1 MKKNELKVGMWVKY
15 IYGGN
20 WIRRVLALGLGKE
33 GDIAEVGD
41 KNNTYCYDDLEP
53 ATREE
58 IAKELGWELAKEFAA
73 MEVDKIYF
81 ADYEDNK
88 NEHHKRILEILAEI
102 ESGVKDE

>member
-1 MKKNELKVGMWVKY
+1 MNESELKVGMWVKY

-58 IAKELGWELAKEFAA
+58 IAKELGWELAKAEKTRREAA
-73 MEVDKIYF
+73 KMAIHT
-81 ADYEDNK
+81 ASR
-88 NEHHKRILEILAEI
+88 RIDDILAEI
-102 ESGVKDE
+102 ESGVDDE